1 MAKIQDTSQSKPS
14 NFIKGLNKDS
24 DPTYIQEGMWT
35 HARNVV
41 NNNIEG
47 DIGSLSNQASNFKC
61 PSDFPPGI
69 TMPQF
74 LLPARKVVAR
84 YVIGAIHLFSDKW
97 IIFTAGH
104 NATGQ
109 PVMSEIGLLEEERCI
124 YRPIVQ
130 DACLGFDKRYLISG
144 SARLVQDCSWQVY
157 WADGLNPDR
166 YLNVG
171 DPQTWPASNYTWG
184 LNSFVPAPNSSGSSI
199 TPATYDGIV
208 NYYVNEFGDQI
219 LWPGVQWVENCTEP
233 LDSDGDGEP
242 DPSCVFCRQFNSLD
256 CIHTRL
262 ARIIKTPCLRV
273 RLGDS
278 GGTLRNGTYFATI
291 AYSINGIKVSDYF
304 SPSNSQ
310 PIWYDNDLQ
319 GSLVIEVEADA
330 ENFDEFILVVV
341 QNINQG
347 TVAKQIGIYSTKTQ
361 RIELDQI
368 KEDLISV
375 PVRFLPVV
383 TPIVEKSNQIGEV
396 NDYLLRVGTTSK
408 FDFNYQPLANL
419 IQTRWT
425 SVAYPADYYIKGGNK
440 GSYMRDEVYA
450 FFIRWVYDTGDK
462 SASYHIPGRVERDYK
477 INGINYPETIDW
489 TDRNTLAASDRLFE
503 VYNTA
508 SAFATHPLI
517 GTTTDDGGT
526 VIAVGDMGYW
536 ESEEKY
542 PDNKP
547 EVWNASANCWTAVPT
562 DPVSGLPIS
571 DPSYDLCGQHIR
583 HHKFPDNYLNANT
596 LHFESNSN
604 YTTFGSNLKIR
615 IMGVF
620 FENIIYPKDNYG
632 EDIPG
637 IVGYEILRGSREGN
651 KSVVAKGMI
660 NNFRSYEIKGNAKR
674 NRIGLYANYP
684 FNTIKPISNTN
695 NLADL
700 NYNLNDPYIK
710 AGSPQNIPREIVSFH
725 SPDTMFRT
733 PFLSFT
739 ELKLYGHLLGVSDQQ
754 FKEPDRHPK
763 WKLLSNETRNI
774 MYILGIAEA
783 VYSFQGKY
791 IVNEPPPQPA
801 TTNAG
806 AIAGGPVYNAAVTAY
821 NTAAGLYT
829 TQLGG
834 YFNSLGTP
842 PFFPLVPP
850 AGLLID
856 TISTIFTGVR
866 PVFAGIQGVWD
877 GATATAASA
886 GLITTNAP
894 EYQREIPKSAYMD
907 PLSRLVGGLNQ
918 FIFYFSEGVDIALRG
933 VYACVKWDQY
943 ALQMIAHGFY
953 GAFGANKSTDTVRF
967 RIEDSTYLR
976 DNTLE
981 LPRYQITLPVIG
993 TTTRNYSINNLKRSD
1008 TVVLRTDCGV
1018 QQNNQN
1024 KGPSFIQDASGNYI
1038 DQSLQTL
1045 GTIVHGP
1052 FPAVP
1057 SNTNLPDYKD
1067 YTLPFS
1073 TRIASHYA
1081 SVKVRLGNQY
1091 GQLQSTYQGIKQIVI
1106 TPCEQKIGTGSNI
1119 FNSHVTSGICYD
1131 EQVTQRKLTTTPV
1144 LFGGDIFINRYTE
1157 KNSMFFFYDWL
1168 YGQPDGFEYNYA
1180 IRNMIPYARFYAN
1193 SERFD
1198 SSDLLGFSGS
1208 GVTAVPTAT
1217 GTSPED
1223 FYYLDNP
1230 FYSLSN
1236 GIIPPT
1242 PFGLIQG
1249 PPGYPGKFRPKDSFF
1264 YLANSSVRDFFVES
1278 EVLVDFRI
1286 DGDYE
1291 WEKSYNP
1298 YKYTDLVSMFNM
1310 DPQIITRG
1318 NEYRY
1323 DYSLS
1328 ISKLFTNY
1336 FSYGTLQ
1343 SRYYDPKVASL
1354 CYTYNPNRII
1364 YSLQQSDTSYRGDNW
1379 IIFLANN
1386 YKDFISEVSG
1396 IKQVNKSG
1404 LFITFK
1410 NDSPLMFQGIDQ
1422 LQTEL
1427 GTKLTI
1433 GDGGLFSQPGQSVT
1447 NADRTYEYGS
1457 SQNRLSVISS
1467 PAGIYYISQN
1477 QGKIFSYGDG
1487 IKEISQNGL
1496 KWWFNN
1502 FLPYKLT
1509 VDFPDYPWNDNPVAG
1524 IGCQTLY
1531 DNENSVLYFTKKD
1544 YKLRD
1549 IFKGRVEYIPLNNEP
1564 KRPAPFGTLY
1574 RRQGDFFLLDGQ
1586 AKYLLGDPF
1595 LFEDASWT
1603 VSFDPK
1609 NNFFISF
1616 HDWHPDLTLPTK
1628 VNYLTTKTVRETFN
1642 GTQQLMAN
1650 IWKHDT
1656 NPGGTC
1662 GTYCNFYGVDYP
1674 FEIEIPVST
1683 GQTVTTIKSV
1693 EYILEC
1699 YKRSEYNCFDQYHV
1713 LDFNFDRAL
1722 VYNSEQVS
1730 GYLNLNI
1737 FPKNNVALSLQYPR
1751 PNPSLSVDPTY
1762 LPVPGYDILFSKEE
1776 NKYRLN
1782 QFWDITRDR
1791 AEFPIGSSYPPQG
1804 PLIPGT
1810 TQLLGNYDERQIW
1823 ETGPSG
1829 YKRLLNQ
1836 ANLDYV
1842 KPLLQRKKFRHY
1854 LNFLSL
1860 SRMVS
1865 GNVNMI
1871 FKISNI
1877 KNQVSLR

>member
-14 NFIKGLNKDS
+14 NFVKGLNKDS

-97 IIFTAGH
+97 IIYTAGH

-184 LNSFVPAPNSSGSSI
+184 LNPFVPAPGSSGSSI

-219 LWPGVQWVENCTEP
+219 LWPGVQWVENCSEA

-278 GGTLRNGTYFATI
+278 GGTLRNGTYFAI
-291 AYSINGIKVSDYF
+291 LAYSVNGVKVSDYF

-330 ENFDEFILVVV
+330 VNFDEFILVVV

-596 LHFESNSN
+596 LHFESNTN

-674 NRIGLYANYP
+674 NRTGLYANYP

-763 WKLLSNETRNI
+763 WKLLSNETKTI

-791 IVNEPPPQPA
+791 IINEPPPQPA

-806 AIAGGPVYNAAVTAY
+806 SIAGGPVYNAAVTAY

-834 YFNSLGTP
+834 YFNGLGTP

-866 PVFAGIQGVWD
+866 PVFSGIQGVWD

-894 EYQREIPKSAYMD
+894 EYQREMPKSAYMD
-907 PLSRLVGGLNQ
+907 PYSRLVGGLNQ

-1782 QFWDITRDR
+1782 QFWDITKDR

-1865 GNVNMI
+1865 GDVNMI

>member
-1 MAKIQDTSQSKPS
+1 MAKIQDTTQSKTS
-14 NFIKGLNKDS
+14 NFVKGLNKDS

-41 NNNIEG
+41 NNSIEG

-74 LLPARKVVAR
+74 AIPSQRTVSR
-84 YVIGAIHLFSDKW
+84 YVIGCVHLYSDKW

-104 NATGQ
+104 NSTGQ

-130 DACLGFDKRYLISG
+130 DACLNFDKRYLISG
-144 SARLVQDCSWQVY
+144 AARLIQDCSWQVY
-157 WADGLNPDR
+157 WSDGLNPDR

-171 DPQTWPASNYTWG
+171 DPQTWPGDEYIWA
-184 LNSFVPAPNSSGSSI
+184 LNPFVPAAGSGVTTI
-199 TPATYDGIV
+199 TQASYDANV
-208 NYYVNEFGDQI
+208 NYYVNQSGQQI

-233 LDSDGDGEP
+233 IDSNGDGEP

-262 ARIIKTPCLRV
+262 AKIIKTPCLRV

-278 GGTLRNGTYFATI
+278 GGTLRNGTYFATL
-291 AYSINGIKVSDYF
+291 AYSINGLKVSDYF
-304 SPSNSQ
+304 SPSNTQ

-319 GSLVIEVEADA
+319 GSLVIEVEADT
-330 ENFDEFILVVV
+330 ENFDEFILVVI

-368 KEDLISV
+368 KEDLVSV
-375 PVRFLPVV
+375 PVQFLPVV

-419 IQTRWT
+419 IQARWS
-425 SVAYPADYYIKGGNK
+425 SVEYPADYYIKGGNK
-440 GSYMRDEVYA
+440 GSYLRDEVYA
-450 FFIRWVYDTGDK
+450 FYIRWVYDTGDK
-462 SASYHIPGRVERDYK
+462 SASYHIPGRVERDYR
-477 INGINYPETIDW
+477 INGTNYPETIDW
-489 TDRNTLAASDRLFE
+489 NDRNTLAASDRLFE

-517 GTTTDDGGT
+517 GTTSDDGGT

-536 ESEEKY
+536 ESEETY
-542 PDNKP
+542 PDNKA
-547 EVWNASANCWTAVPT
+547 EVWNASAHCWTAVPT
-562 DPVSGLPIS
+562 DPNTGLPIS
-571 DPSYDLCGQHIR
+571 SPSYDLCGQHIR
-583 HHKFPDNYLNANT
+583 HHKFPDNNLNANT
-596 LHFESNSN
+596 LHFQSNTN
-604 YTTFGSNLKIR
+604 YNTFDSNLKIR

-651 KSVVAKGMI
+651 KSIVAKGMI
-660 NNFRSYEIKGNAKR
+660 NNFRSYEIRGNARR
-674 NRIGLYANYP
+674 NRTGLYANYP
-684 FNTIKPISNTN
+684 FNTIKPYTNTGTN
-695 NLADL
+695 PAFNRGF
-700 NYNLNDPYIK
+700 NDPYIR
-710 AGSPQNIPREIVSFH
+710 IPDPNDDNKVLDQGVPRDIVSFH

-739 ELKLYGHLLGVSDQQ
+739 ELKLYGHLLGASDQQ

-763 WKLLSNETRNI
+763 WKLLSNETRNV

-783 VYSFQGKY
+783 VYSFNGKY
-791 IVNEPPPQPA
+791 ILNEPVHTPAGISIPPLSAAQLIA
-801 TTNAG
+801 AG
-806 AIAGGPVYNAAVTAY
+806 TFQTAANTYQLALNSYYSFGGPLADTIPMAFLGTTPLRTNLFGAGPTYRTARNAAV
-821 NTAAGLYT
+821 AAGV
-829 TQLGG
+829 LG
-834 YFNSLGTP
+834 
-842 PFFPLVPP
+842 
-850 AGLLID
+850 
-856 TISTIFTGVR
+856 
-866 PVFAGIQGVWD
+866 
-877 GATATAASA
+877 
-886 GLITTNAP
+886 P
-894 EYQREIPKSAYMD
+894 ENNTYQRELPKWLYAD
-907 PLSRLVGGLNQ
+907 PASRLFGALNQ

-953 GAFGANKSTDTVRF
+953 GAFGANRSTDTVRF
-967 RIEDSTYLR
+967 RVEDSTYLR

-981 LPRYQITLPVIG
+981 LPRYQIGPLTW
-993 TTTRNYSINNLKRSD
+993 NYSINNLKRSD
-1008 TVVLRTDCGV
+1008 TVVLRTNCGV
-1018 QQNNQN
+1018 DQNNPD
-1024 KGPSFIQDASGNYI
+1024 KGPSYIRDASGNYI

-1045 GTIVHGP
+1045 GTINNGIGV
-1052 FPAVP
+1052 PALP
-1057 SNTNLPDYKD
+1057 GNTNLPTYRDF
-1067 YTLPFS
+1067 TTPFS
-1073 TRIASHYA
+1073 MQIASHYA
-1081 SVKVRLGNQY
+1081 AVKVRLGNQY
-1091 GQLQSTYQGIKQIVI
+1091 GQLQSTYQAVKQIVI
-1106 TPCEQKIGTGSNI
+1106 TPCEQKIGTAGNI
-1119 FNSHVTSGICYD
+1119 FNQYNTSALCD
-1131 EQVTQRKLTTTPV
+1131 NNPVRQLKLTTTPM

-1180 IRNMIPYARFYAN
+1180 IRNMIPFARFYAN

-1198 SSDLLGFSGS
+1198 SSDLIGFSGS
-1208 GVTAVPTAT
+1208 GPTATPQAT

-1230 FYSLSN
+1230 FYNLSS
-1236 GIIPPT
+1236 GIIPPSAFG
-1242 PFGLIQG
+1242 PFPG
-1249 PPGYPGKFRPKDSFF
+1249 PAGYPGKFRPKDSFF
-1264 YLANSSVRDFFVES
+1264 YLACSSVRDFFVES

-1336 FSYGTLQ
+1336 FSYGSLQ

-1364 YSLQQSDTSYRGDNW
+1364 YSLQQAATSYRGDNW
-1379 IIFLANN
+1379 VIFLANN

-1404 LFITFK
+1404 LFVTFK
-1410 NDSPLMFQGIDQ
+1410 NDSPLMFQGVDQ

-1477 QGKIFSYGDG
+1477 QGKIFTYGEG

-1544 YKLRD
+1544 YKLKD
-1549 IFKGRVEYIPLNNEP
+1549 IFKGRVTYIPLNTEP
-1564 KRPAPFGTLY
+1564 KKPFSFGTLT
-1574 RRQGDFFLLDGQ
+1574 RSQGDFFLLDGQ
-1586 AKYLLGDPF
+1586 SKYLLGDPF

-1609 NNFFISF
+1609 NEFYISF
-1616 HDWHPDLTLPTK
+1616 HDWHPDLTIPTK
-1628 VNYLTTKTVRETFN
+1628 TNYLTTKTVRETFN
-1642 GTQQLMAN
+1642 GSQQLMAN
-1650 IWKHDT
+1650 LWKHND
-1656 NPGGTC
+1656 NPGGSC

-1683 GQTVTTIKSV
+1683 GQTVTTLKSV

-1737 FPKNNVALSLQYPR
+1737 FPKNNVALSLDFPR
-1751 PNPSLSVDPTY
+1751 QNPSLLVDPTY
-1762 LPVPGYDILFSKEE
+1762 TPVPGYDILFSKEE
-1776 NKYRLN
+1776 NKYRIN

-1791 AEFPIGSSYPPQG
+1791 AEFPVGSGYPPSGQ
-1804 PLIPGT
+1804 LVPGT

-1829 YKRLLNQ
+1829 YKRILNQ

-1877 KNQVSLR
+1877 KNQISLR

>member
-1 MAKIQDTSQSKPS
+1 MAKIQDTTQPKANS
-14 NFIKGLNKDS
+14 FIKGLNKDS

-47 DIGSLSNQASNFKC
+47 DIGSLSNQPSNFKC
-61 PSDFPPGI
+61 PKDFPPGS
-69 TMPQF
+69 TMPQVGTGSQ
-74 LLPARKVVAR
+74 VVRSR
-84 YVIGAIHLFSDKW
+84 YIIGAIHLFTDKW

-104 NATGQ
+104 DSTGR
-109 PVMSEIGLLEEERCI
+109 PAMSEIGLLEENRCI

-130 DACLGFDKRYLISG
+130 DACLGFDKRFLISG

-171 DPQTWPASNYTWG
+171 DPKTWPSEEYTWN
-184 LNSFVPAPNSSGSSI
+184 LSVNPASTVTGYIN
-199 TPATYDGIV
+199 TV
-208 NYYVNEFGDQI
+208 NYYINSTGNQI
-219 LWPGVQWVENCTEP
+219 LWPGVQWEQKCTEKP
-233 LDSDGDGEP
+233 DYNGDGEP
-242 DPSCVFCRQFNSLD
+242 DPGCIFCRDLNILD
-256 CIHTRL
+256 CIKTRL
-262 ARIIKTPCLRV
+262 ARIMKTPCLRV

-278 GGTLRNGTYFATI
+278 GGTLRNGTYFATL
-291 AYSINGIKVSDYF
+291 AYSVNGIKVSDYF
-304 SPSNSQ
+304 SPSNTQ
-310 PIWYDNDLQ
+310 PIWNDNDLQ
-319 GSLVIEVEADA
+319 GSLVIEVEADT

-361 RIELDQI
+361 KIELDQI

-375 PVRFLPVV
+375 PVQFLPVV

-419 IQTRWT
+419 IQTRWA
-425 SVAYPADYYIKGGNK
+425 SVEYPADYYVKGGNK

-462 SASYHIPGRVERDYK
+462 SASYHIPGRVAGTY
-477 INGINYPETIDW
+477 NGLFETDPL
-489 TDRNTLAASDRLFE
+489 TDRNTLASEDRVFE

-508 SAFATHPLI
+508 SAFSGSPLV
-517 GTTTDDGGT
+517 GQTTDDGGT
-526 VIAVGDMGYW
+526 IIAVGQMGYW
-536 ESEEKY
+536 ESEEQY
-542 PDNKP
+542 PDNRP
-547 EVWNASANCWTAVPT
+547 EIWNASSHCWTGVYNSP
-562 DPVSGLPIS
+562 S
-571 DPSYDLCGQHIR
+571 PSYDLCGLPIR
-583 HHKFPDNYLNANT
+583 HHKFPDNYLNSDT
-596 LHFESNSN
+596 LHYKSNSN
-604 YTTFGSNLKIR
+604 YTTYGSDLKIR
-615 IMGVF
+615 IMGVY
-620 FENIIYPKDNYG
+620 FENIVLPKDNDG
-632 EDIPG
+632 NDIPG

-651 KSVVAKGMI
+651 KSIIAKGML
-660 NNFRSYEIKGNAKR
+660 NNFRSYEIRGNARR
-674 NRIGLYANYP
+674 NRTGLYANYP
-684 FNTIKPISNTN
+684 FNTIKPYTN
-695 NLADL
+695 NGMGNDF
-700 NYNLNDPYIK
+700 NRGFNDPYIQIPDPNDPNPNDPAK
-710 AGSPQNIPREIVSFH
+710 VLDQGVPREIVSFH

-733 PFLSFT
+733 PFLSVT
-739 ELKLYGHLLGVSDQQ
+739 ELKLYGQLAGVSDQQ

-763 WKLLSNETRNI
+763 WKLISDEAKVI
-774 MYILGIAEA
+774 MYVLGIAEA

-791 IVNEPPPQPA
+791 IINEPPPQPA
-801 TTNAG
+801 TTNAA
-806 AIAGGPVYNAAVTAY
+806 AIAGGPLYNAAVTAY
-821 NTAAGLYT
+821 NGAAAVYT
-829 TQLGG
+829 TQLAS
-834 YFNSLGTP
+834 YFNGLGLP
-842 PFFPLVPP
+842 PFFPPVGTAP

-856 TISTIFTGVR
+856 TISSVVTGTR
-866 PVFAGIQGVWD
+866 PVFAGIQTTWD
-877 GATATAASA
+877 TATATAASA

-907 PLSRLVGGLNQ
+907 PASRLLGGLNQ
-918 FIFYFSEGVDIALRG
+918 FLFYFSEGVDIALRG
-933 VYACVKWDQY
+933 IYAAIKWDQY

-953 GAFGANKSTDTVRF
+953 GAFGPNRSTDTVRF

-976 DNTLE
+976 DNILE
-981 LPRYQITLPVIG
+981 LPRYQLGSQTW
-993 TTTRNYSINNLKRSD
+993 NYSINNLKRSD
-1008 TVVLRTDCGV
+1008 TVVLRTNCGV
-1018 QQNNQN
+1018 QQNNPD
-1024 KGPSFIQDASGNYI
+1024 KGPAYLIDGSGNYV

-1045 GTIVHGP
+1045 GTINNGLGLP
-1052 FPAVP
+1052 VP
-1057 SNTNLPDYKD
+1057 PGFTGDTPTFEKFSE
-1067 YTLPFS
+1067 PFS

-1081 SVKVRLGNQY
+1081 AIKVRLGNQY
-1091 GQLQSTYQGIKQIVI
+1091 GQLQSTYQSIKQIVI
-1106 TPCEQKIGTGSNI
+1106 TPCEQKLENYTIQPLGPSP
-1119 FNSHVTSGICYD
+1119 VTCSLDSEAYTIEGI
-1131 EQVTQRKLTTTPV
+1131 QTTPV

-1168 YGQPDGFEYNYA
+1168 YGQPDGYEYNYA
-1180 IRNMIPYARFYAN
+1180 LRNMIPNARFYVN
-1193 SERFD
+1193 SQRFD
-1198 SSDLLGFSGS
+1198 SSDLLSFTSSGL
-1208 GVTAVPTAT
+1208 PQEAT
-1217 GTSPED
+1217 GASPTR
-1223 FYYLDNP
+1223 FYKMDNP
-1230 FYSLSN
+1230 NYNLSTGN
-1236 GIIPPT
+1236 PQP
-1242 PFGLIQG
+1242 
-1249 PPGYPGKFRPKDSFF
+1249 YPGKLRPKDSFF
-1264 YLANSSVRDFFVES
+1264 YLACSSVRDFFVES

-1298 YKYTDLVSMFNM
+1298 YKYTDLISMFNM

-1343 SRYYDPKVASL
+1343 SRYYDPRVASL

-1379 IIFLANN
+1379 MIFLANN

-1410 NDSPLMFQGIDQ
+1410 NDSPLMFQGVDQ
-1422 LQTEL
+1422 LQTDL

-1447 NADRTYEYGS
+1447 NADKAYEYGS

-1467 PAGIYYISQN
+1467 PAGIYYMCQN

-1487 IKEISQNGL
+1487 LKEISQNGL

-1502 FLPYKLT
+1502 FIPYRLT
-1509 VDFPDYPWNDNPVAG
+1509 IDFPDYPWQDNPVAG
-1524 IGCQTLY
+1524 IGCQSLY
-1531 DNENSVLYFTKKD
+1531 DNENSVLYFCKKD

-1549 IFKGRVEYIPLNNEP
+1549 EYKGITEYVPLVTE
-1564 KRPAPFGTLY
+1564 KRRNVNDTILFRG
-1574 RRQGDFFLLDGQ
+1574 QGDYFTIKGKG
-1586 AKYLLGDPF
+1586 KYLLGDPL

-1609 NNFFISF
+1609 NDFFISF
-1616 HDWHPDLTLPTK
+1616 HDWHPDLTIPTK
-1628 VNYLTTKTVRETFN
+1628 TNYLTTKTVRETFN
-1642 GTQQLMAN
+1642 SVPQHMAN
-1650 IWKHDT
+1650 IWKHDD
-1656 NPGGTC
+1656 NPGVKC

-1683 GQTVTTIKSV
+1683 GQTVTTLKSV

-1699 YKRSEYNCFDQYHV
+1699 YKRSEYNCFDEYHV

-1737 FPKNNVALSLQYPR
+1737 FPKNNVALSLQYPKN
-1751 PNPSLSVDPTY
+1751 NPSMLVDPTY
-1762 LPVPGYDILFSKEE
+1762 LAVPGYDVLFSKEE
-1776 NKYRLN
+1776 NKYRIN
-1782 QFWDITRDR
+1782 QFWDITKDR
-1791 AEFPIGSSYPPQG
+1791 AEFPNGSGYPPQG
-1804 PLIPGT
+1804 PLVPGT
-1810 TQLLGNYDERQIW
+1810 TQLLGNYNERQIW

-1836 ANLDYV
+1836 ANLDYS

-1854 LNFLSL
+1854 LNYLSL

-1871 FKISNI
+1871 FKIFNVKEQISI
-1877 KNQVSLR
+1877 R

>member
-1 MAKIQDTSQSKPS
+1 MAKIQDTSQSKPNS
-14 NFIKGLNKDS
+14 FIKGLNKDS

-41 NNNIEG
+41 NNTVEG
-47 DIGSLSNQASNFKC
+47 DLGSLSNQPSNFKC
-61 PSDFPPGI
+61 PSNFPPGI

-84 YVIGAIHLFSDKW
+84 YIIGAIHLYSDKW
-97 IIFTAGH
+97 IIYTAGH

-144 SARLVQDCSWQVY
+144 AARLVQDCSWQVY

-171 DPQTWPASNYTWG
+171 DPQTWPTDEYSWA
-184 LNSFVPAPNSSGSSI
+184 LNLFVPATGSPSTSI
-199 TPATYDGIV
+199 TQATYDANV
-208 NYYVNEFGDQI
+208 NYYVNADGDQI

-256 CIHTRL
+256 CIHTRI
-262 ARIIKTPCLRV
+262 AKIIKTPCLKV

-278 GGTLRNGTYFATI
+278 GGTLRNGTYFATL
-291 AYSINGIKVSDYF
+291 AYSINGVKVSDYF

-319 GSLVIEVEADA
+319 GSLVIEVDADT

-341 QNINQG
+341 QNVNQG
-347 TVAKQIGIYSTKTQ
+347 TVAKQIGIYSTKTKK
-361 RIELDQI
+361 IELDQI

-375 PVRFLPVV
+375 PVQFLPVV

-419 IQTRWT
+419 IQTRWS

-508 SAFATHPLI
+508 SAFSTHPLI

-547 EVWNASANCWTAVPT
+547 EVWNASANCWTAVPI

-583 HHKFPDNYLNANT
+583 HHKFPDNYLNADT
-596 LHFESNSN
+596 LHFESDAN
-604 YTTFGSNLKIR
+604 YVNYGSNLKIR

-651 KSVVAKGMI
+651 KSIVAKGML
-660 NNFRSYEIKGNAKR
+660 NNFRSYEIRGNAKR
-674 NRIGLYANYP
+674 NRTGLYANYP
-684 FNTIKPISNTN
+684 FNTIRPSTNVFGTCNFGTALNPN
-695 NLADL
+695 NLPCH
-700 NYNLNDPYIK
+700 NRGFNDPYIK
-710 AGSPQNIPREIVSFH
+710 LQDPNDPDKVFDQGIPREIVSFH

-739 ELKLYGHLLGVSDQQ
+739 ELKIYGHLLGVSDQQ

-763 WKLLSNETRNI
+763 WKLISNEAKTI
-774 MYILGIAEA
+774 MYVLGIAEA

-791 IVNEPPPQPA
+791 IVNEPVDQPA
-801 TTNAG
+801 GISIPPLSAAQLVAATTFQAATETYEGALNAYY
-806 AIAGGPVYNAAVTAY
+806 IFGGP
-821 NTAAGLYT
+821 
-829 TQLGG
+829 
-834 YFNSLGTP
+834 
-842 PFFPLVPP
+842 
-850 AGLLID
+850 LLD
-856 TISTIFTGVR
+856 TIPMLFSGTQPIRDNLF
-866 PVFAGIQGVWD
+866 
-877 GATATAASA
+877 GATATYEAARLAAITA
-886 GLITTNAP
+886 GVIAP
-894 EYQREIPKSAYMD
+894 QRETYQRELPKWAYLD
-907 PLSRLVGGLNQ
+907 IASRVLGGLNQ
-918 FIFYFSEGVDIALRG
+918 FLFYFSEGVDIALRG
-933 VYACVKWDQY
+933 IYAAIKWDQY

-953 GAFGANKSTDTVRF
+953 TAFGANKSTETVRF

-976 DNTLE
+976 DNILE
-981 LPRYQITLPVIG
+981 LPRYQLGPQTY
-993 TTTRNYSINNLKRSD
+993 NYSINNLKRSD
-1008 TVVLRTDCGV
+1008 TVVLRTNCGV
-1018 QQNNQN
+1018 QQNNPD
-1024 KGPSFIQDASGNYI
+1024 KGPSYITGPLGNYV
-1038 DQSLQTL
+1038 DQSLHTL
-1045 GTIVHGP
+1045 GTLNSVGAQ
-1052 FPAVP
+1052 FPSLAA
-1057 SNTNLPDYKD
+1057 TNSIPDHVDFAK
-1067 YTLPFS
+1067 PFS
-1073 TRIASHYA
+1073 MGIASHYA
-1081 SVKVRLGNQY
+1081 AVKVRLGNQY
-1091 GQLQSTYQGIKQIVI
+1091 GQLQSTYQSIKQIVI
-1106 TPCEQKIGTGSNI
+1106 TPCEQKIGTAGNI
-1119 FNSHVTSGICYD
+1119 FNQYTTSGICYD
-1131 EQVTQRKLTTTPV
+1131 EQVKHLKLTTTPL

-1180 IRNMIPYARFYAN
+1180 IRNMIPFARFYAN
-1193 SERFD
+1193 SQKFD
-1198 SSDLLGFSGS
+1198 SSDLLGFIGS
-1208 GVTAVPTAT
+1208 GPTAVPTGT
-1217 GTSPED
+1217 GFSPTD
-1223 FYYLDNP
+1223 FYNLDNKNYNLGTDDP
-1230 FYSLSN
+1230 K
-1236 GIIPPT
+1236 P
-1242 PFGLIQG
+1242 
-1249 PPGYPGKFRPKDSFF
+1249 YPGVFRPKNSYF
-1264 YLANSSVRDFFVES
+1264 YLACSSVRDFFVES

-1364 YSLQQSDTSYRGDNW
+1364 YSLQQSDVSYRGDNW
-1379 IIFLANN
+1379 SIFLANN

-1410 NDSPLMFQGIDQ
+1410 NDSPLMFQGVDQ
-1422 LQTEL
+1422 LQTDL

-1477 QGKIFSYGDG
+1477 QGKIFSYGEG

-1509 VDFPDYPWNDNPVAG
+1509 VDFPDYPWQDNPVVG

-1531 DNENSVLYFTKKD
+1531 DNENSVLYFTKRD
-1544 YKLRD
+1544 YKLKD
-1549 IFKGRVEYIPLNNEP
+1549 IFKGRVEYIPLNDEP
-1564 KRPAPFGTLY
+1564 KKPFSFGTLY
-1574 RRQGDFFLLDGQ
+1574 RKQGDFFLLDGQ
-1586 AKYLLGDPF
+1586 SKYLLGDPF

-1609 NNFFISF
+1609 NEFFISF
-1616 HDWHPDLTLPTK
+1616 HDWHPDLTLATK

-1656 NPGGTC
+1656 NPGGSC

-1674 FEIEIPVST
+1674 FEIEIPVTT
-1683 GQTVTTIKSV
+1683 GQTVTTLKSV

-1722 VYNSEQVS
+1722 IYNSEQVS

-1737 FPKNNVALSLQYPR
+1737 FPKNNVALSLEYPR

-1782 QFWDITRDR
+1782 QFWDITKDR
-1791 AEFPIGSSYPPQG
+1791 AEFPIGSGYPPTGQ
-1804 PLIPGT
+1804 LIPGT

-1829 YKRLLNQ
+1829 YRRLLNQ

-1877 KNQVSLR
+1877 KNKVSLR

>member
-14 NFIKGLNKDS
+14 NFVKGLNKDS

-47 DIGSLSNQASNFKC
+47 DIGSLSNQPSNFKC

-74 LLPARKVVAR
+74 ATPAKKVVAR
-84 YVIGAIHLFSDKW
+84 YVIGSIHLFSDKW
-97 IIFTAGH
+97 IVFTAGH

-171 DPQTWPASNYTWG
+171 DPQTWPGNEYTWA
-184 LNSFVPAPNSSGSSI
+184 LNPFVPAAGSGVTTI
-199 TPATYDGIV
+199 TQVSYDANV
-208 NYYVNEFGDQI
+208 NYYVNQSGQQI
-219 LWPGVQWVENCTEP
+219 LWPGVQWVENCTEA

-242 DPSCVFCRQFNSLD
+242 DPSCVFCRQFNILD

-278 GGTLRNGTYFATI
+278 GGTLRNGTYFATL
-291 AYSINGIKVSDYF
+291 AYSINGVKVSDYF

-319 GSLVIEVEADA
+319 GSLVIEVEADT

-347 TVAKQIGIYSTKTQ
+347 TVARQIGIYSTKTQ

-419 IQTRWT
+419 IQTRWS

-462 SASYHIPGRVERDYK
+462 SASYHIPGRVERDYR

-508 SAFATHPLI
+508 SAFSTHPLI

-526 VIAVGDMGYW
+526 IIAVGDMGYW
-536 ESEEKY
+536 ESEEIY

-562 DPVSGLPIS
+562 DPNTGLPIS

-596 LHFESNSN
+596 LHFESNTN
-604 YTTFGSNLKIR
+604 YTTFGSNLNIR

-660 NNFRSYEIKGNAKR
+660 NNFRSYEIRGNAKR
-674 NRIGLYANYP
+674 NRTGLYANYP
-684 FNTIKPISNTN
+684 FNTIKPFTN
-695 NLADL
+695 NGTGSAF
-700 NYNLNDPYIK
+700 NRGFNDPYIQVTDPNDSDK
-710 AGSPQNIPREIVSFH
+710 VLDQGVPREIVSFH

-739 ELKLYGHLLGVSDQQ
+739 ELKIYGHLLGLSDQQ

-763 WKLLSNETRNI
+763 WKLISDEAKTI

-791 IVNEPPPQPA
+791 IINEPPPQPA

-806 AIAGGPVYNAAVTAY
+806 AIAGGPLYNAAVTAY
-821 NTAAGLYT
+821 NGAAAVYT
-829 TQLGG
+829 TQLAS
-834 YFNSLGTP
+834 YFNGLGLP
-842 PFFPLVPP
+842 PFFPPVGTAP

-856 TISTIFTGVR
+856 TISSVLTGTR
-866 PVFAGIQGVWD
+866 PVFAGIQTTWD
-877 GATATAASA
+877 TATATAASA

-907 PLSRLVGGLNQ
+907 PASRLLGGLNQ
-918 FIFYFSEGVDIALRG
+918 FLFYFSEGVDIALRG
-933 VYACVKWDQY
+933 IYAAVKWDQY

-953 GAFGANKSTDTVRF
+953 GAFGTNKSTDTVRF

-981 LPRYQITLPVIG
+981 LPRYQLGPQFW
-993 TTTRNYSINNLKRSD
+993 NYSINNLKRSD
-1008 TVVLRTDCGV
+1008 TVVLRTNCGV
-1018 QQNNQN
+1018 QQNNPD
-1024 KGPSFIQDASGNYI
+1024 KGPSYITGLSGNYV

-1045 GTIVHGP
+1045 GTINNGAG
-1052 FPAVP
+1052 FP
-1057 SNTNLPDYKD
+1057 
-1067 YTLPFS
+1067 TLPGFTSDLPTFQKFDKSFS
-1073 TRIASHYA
+1073 TEIASHYA
-1081 SVKVRLGNQY
+1081 AVKVRLGNQY

-1106 TPCEQKIGTGSNI
+1106 TPCEQKIGTAGNI
-1119 FNSHVTSGICYD
+1119 FNQYTTSGICYD
-1131 EQVTQRKLTTTPV
+1131 EQVVQSKLTTTPV

-1180 IRNMIPYARFYAN
+1180 IRNMIPFARFYVN
-1193 SERFD
+1193 SQKFD
-1198 SSDLLGFSGS
+1198 SSDLLSFTSS
-1208 GVTAVPTAT
+1208 GVPQEAT
-1217 GTSPED
+1217 GASPTR
-1223 FYYLDNP
+1223 FYRMDNP
-1230 FYSLSN
+1230 NYNLSTGN
-1236 GIIPPT
+1236 PQP
-1242 PFGLIQG
+1242 
-1249 PPGYPGKFRPKDSFF
+1249 YPGKFRPKDSFF

-1379 IIFLANN
+1379 MIFLANN

-1410 NDSPLMFQGIDQ
+1410 NDSPLMFQGVDQ

-1531 DNENSVLYFTKKD
+1531 DNENSILYFTKKD

-1586 AKYLLGDPF
+1586 AKYLLGDSF

-1616 HDWHPDLTLPTK
+1616 HDWHPDLILPTK
-1628 VNYLTTKTVRETFN
+1628 VNYLTTRTVRETFN

-1656 NPGGTC
+1656 DPGGTC

-1782 QFWDITRDR
+1782 QFWDITKDR

-1877 KNQVSLR
+1877 KNQISIR

>member
-1 MAKIQDTSQSKPS
+1 
-14 NFIKGLNKDS
+14 
-24 DPTYIQEGMWT
+24 
-35 HARNVV
+35 V

-97 IIFTAGH
+97 IIYTAGH

-184 LNSFVPAPNSSGSSI
+184 LNPFVPAPGSSGSSI

-219 LWPGVQWVENCTEP
+219 LWPGVQWVENCSEA

-278 GGTLRNGTYFATI
+278 GGTLRNGTYFAI
-291 AYSINGIKVSDYF
+291 LAYSVNGVKVSDYF

-330 ENFDEFILVVV
+330 VNFDEFILVVV

-419 IQTRWT
+419 IQTRWS

-462 SASYHIPGRVERDYK
+462 SASYHIPGRVERDYR
-477 INGINYPETIDW
+477 INGINYKETIDW

-508 SAFATHPLI
+508 SAFSTHPLI

-596 LHFESNSN
+596 LHFESNTN
-604 YTTFGSNLKIR
+604 YTNYGSNLKIR

-674 NRIGLYANYP
+674 NRTGLYANYP

-763 WKLLSNETRNI
+763 WKLLSNETKTI

-791 IVNEPPPQPA
+791 IINEPPPQPA

-806 AIAGGPVYNAAVTAY
+806 SIAGGPVYNAAVTAY

-834 YFNSLGTP
+834 YFNGLGTP

-866 PVFAGIQGVWD
+866 PVFSGIQGVWD

-894 EYQREIPKSAYMD
+894 EYQREMPKSAYMD
-907 PLSRLVGGLNQ
+907 PYSRLVGGLNQ

-1782 QFWDITRDR
+1782 QFWDITKDR

-1865 GNVNMI
+1865 GDVNMI